1 MGGHLISKE
10 LSESEAMR
18 LSWSPCSPE
27 NAVLSQ
33 DFCLSNLPVYLSR
46 TSGSAASLGSSLLS
60 VRWNLTRQV
69 HEPGQIK
76 RSIGGMCVSFA
87 STQSPNQ
94 SGAPSERSFWPS
106 LIPRPPIYS
115 SNFADVDPIQLSE
128 LWLQTLKVR
137 RDPEKII
144 KALRHSFAF
153 VVVLTEDEDVPSTS
167 GTRWKTV
174 GVGRAVSDGTF
185 IATICDVAV
194 DPAYR
199 HRGIGRRI
207 VKKLVEN
214 MKRTGGP
221 SGFAVFPPPVARR
234 FFWMIGFRS
243 DKKYKLMA
251 YREKEDDKISG
262 ADRIACTGNGDISP
276 EAE

>member
-1 MGGHLISKE
+1 MNFKE
-10 LSESEAMR
+10 HAESEAMR
-18 LSWSPCSPE
+18 LSWRPCPPQ

-33 DFCLSNLPVYLSR
+33 DICLSTLPVHVSR
-46 TSGSAASLGSSLLS
+46 IYGSAAFLGSSSPS
-60 VRWNLTRQV
+60 VRWKLRRQV
-69 HEPGQIK
+69 DEPGQIK

-94 SGAPSERSFWPS
+94 PGAPSDRSFWPL

-153 VVVLTEDEDVPSTS
+153 VVVLAEDENFPSTS

-194 DPAYR
+194 DAAYR

-214 MKRTGGP
+214 MKSAGGP

-243 DKKYKLMA
+243 DKKYKFMA
-251 YREKEDDKISG
+251 YREEEDDKISG
-262 ADRIACTGNGDISP
+262 VDLIASSGNGDMPP